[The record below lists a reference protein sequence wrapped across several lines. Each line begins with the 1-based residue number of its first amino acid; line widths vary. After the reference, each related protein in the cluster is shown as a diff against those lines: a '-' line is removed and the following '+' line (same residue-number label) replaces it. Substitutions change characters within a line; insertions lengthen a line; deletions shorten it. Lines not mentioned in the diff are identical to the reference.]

1 MAEENNSANNAQAG
15 AQGDAPSKGVQVH
28 NVYVKDFSF
37 ESPQAPQI
45 FNEKVTPNFSM
56 NLGSR
61 AAQVGENLYEV
72 TLNVQVEARHEDKA
86 VFLAELQ
93 QSGLF
98 QVQGF
103 EGEEH
108 DAVLGAFCTAQLYP
122 YAREVITSMVTN
134 GGFPAPRL
142 QPVNFDQLHE
152 RQRQQAQERAAQG
165 QTAQESGGQA

>member
-1 MAEENNSANNAQAG
+1 MADENNNAGAQAG
-15 AQGDAPSKGVQVH
+15 TQGEAGGKGVQIH
-28 NVYVKDFSF
+28 SIYVKDFSF

-45 FNEKVTPNFSM
+45 FNQKVTPSFNM

-103 EGEEH
+103 EPETH
-108 DAVLGAFCTAQLYP
+108 DAVLGAFCPAQLYP
-122 YAREVITSMVTN
+122 YAREVITSMVTS

-142 QPVNFDQLHE
+142 QPVSFDQLHE
-152 RQRQQAQERAAQG
+152 RQKQQAQEQQG